1 MATDRK
7 NKVVSVQDSHTQ
19 ITREKILTA
28 AMELVEEHGMNYL
41 TVRNVCDKAG
51 LSTGSFYNLFTGKD
65 ELISYYLKHSFS
77 NYKQKAQEEAAGY
90 NSIEKCLLV
99 YRLYVKC
106 CEEAGLEFVSGLYA
120 ANNSPFFDFIHRDSE
135 DELVLDVIRAYLAE
149 GQEEGDI
156 RKDIDMD
163 EALLRI
169 AALVTGSL
177 FYWCV
182 FKGQMDVAYETDE
195 ALRTYLLSLAVD
207 PTMEMTL
214 PRLKKEGTFLE
225 SIEG

>member
-1 MATDRK
+1 M
-7 NKVVSVQDSHTQ
+7 
-19 ITREKILTA
+19 
-28 AMELVEEHGMNYL
+28 
-41 TVRNVCDKAG
+41 
-51 LSTGSFYNLFTGKD
+51 
-65 ELISYYLKHSFS
+65 
-77 NYKQKAQEEAAGY
+77 
-90 NSIEKCLLV
+90 
-99 YRLYVKC
+99 
-106 CEEAGLEFVSGLYA
+106 
-120 ANNSPFFDFIHRDSE
+120 
-135 DELVLDVIRAYLAE
+135 LDVIRAYLEE

-207 PTMEMTL
+207 PNIEMTL
-214 PRLKKEGTFLE
+214 PRLVKEGTFLE
-225 SIEG
+225 SLEG

>member
-1 MATDRK
+1 MY
-7 NKVVSVQDSHTQ
+7 VV
-19 ITREKILTA
+19 
-28 AMELVEEHGMNYL
+28 
-41 TVRNVCDKAG
+41 
-51 LSTGSFYNLFTGKD
+51 
-65 ELISYYLKHSFS
+65 
-77 NYKQKAQEEAAGY
+77 
-90 NSIEKCLLV
+90 
-99 YRLYVKC
+99 VKRP
-106 CEEAGLEFVSGLYA
+106 GLEFVSGLYA
-120 ANNSPFFDFIHRDSE
+120 ANNSPFFDFVHRDSE
-135 DELVLDVIRAYLAE
+135 DELVLDVIRAYLEE

-207 PTMEMTL
+207 PNIEMTL
-214 PRLKKEGTFLE
+214 PRLVKEGTFLE
-225 SIEG
+225 SLEG